1 MESHAGS
8 GLGVGQ
14 ERLIMQEQGQFGALP
29 QLIPD
34 GTTAGEDSGLGEE
47 LGGEVGAVG
56 GRRAGHIANPVRVI
70 ERSSRG
76 PHSLTKVARAVEPY
90 SYF

>member
-1 MESHAGS
+1 MESHAGG

-14 ERLIMQEQGQFGALP
+14 ERLIVQEQGQFGALP

-34 GTTAGEDSGLGEE
+34 GATAGEDLGLGEE

-56 GRRAGHIANPVRVI
+56 GRRAGHGENPVRMI
-70 ERSSRG
+70 ERSSRD
-76 PHSLTKVARAVEPY
+76 PHSLSKGEWAAEPY
-90 SYF
+90 SYL

>member
-1 MESHAGS
+1 MESNAGG

-14 ERLIMQEQGQFGALP
+14 GRLIVQEQGQFGPLP
-29 QLIPD
+29 QLVAD
-34 GTTAGEDSGLGEE
+34 GAAADENSGLGEE

-56 GRRAGHIANPVRVI
+56 GRWSGHGENPVRMI
-70 ERSSRG
+70 ERSIRD
-76 PHSLTKVARAVEPY
+76 PHSLAEGKRVVEPY